1 MTKST
6 AVVYHKDYL
15 KHFPSDSC
23 PDRMARL
30 VETLKLF
37 ISEGLLKSIEVRT
50 PAQATEDDL
59 LRVHRKEYVEQ
70 VKDLSLFGGGALDAD
85 TEVKPRTFELAKL
98 AAGGAMLAGEYIVR
112 SMYKN
117 SFALVRPPGNH
128 ATKSAG
134 MEYCYFNNAA
144 VMIGYLKAKYKLE
157 KILILSWS
165 AHAANGTM
173 DIFYN
178 DKGVLDISI
187 HQDPQTIFPNTGFID
202 QTGEG
207 DGEGYT
213 VNIPVPEGT
222 SDADYVYIL
231 ENFVLPLAESF
242 KPELIVISAG
252 QDAHNDDVTSDL
264 CLTEACYG
272 VMTNMMKNAA
282 EKLCGGKIV
291 VVLEGG
297 YEPESLARSN
307 LEIVNSLIGESK
319 AQVTGTPKEETI
331 ALVNKLKEKFS
342 KYHKIETNS
351 SNLP

>member
-50 PAQATEDDL
+50 PTPATEDDL
-59 LRVHRKEYVEQ
+59 LSVHTKKYVEE
-70 VKDLSLFGGGALDAD
+70 VKNLSLFGGGALDAD
-85 TEVKPRTFELAKL
+85 TEVKPKTFELAKL
-98 AAGGAMLAGEYIVR
+98 AAGGAKLAGEYVIR
-112 SMYKN
+112 GMYKN

-134 MEYCYFNNAA
+134 MEFCYFNNSA
-144 VMIGYLKAKYKLE
+144 VMIEYLKAKYNLQ

-178 DKGVLDISI
+178 DKSVLNISI
-187 HQDPQTIFPNTGFID
+187 HQDPHTIFPNTGFID
-202 QTGEG
+202 QIGEG
-207 DGEGYT
+207 EGEGYT
-213 VNIPVPEGT
+213 VNIPVSEGT

-231 ENFVLPLAESF
+231 EKFVLPLAESF

-252 QDAHNDDVTSDL
+252 QDAHNDDVTSDI
-264 CLTEACYG
+264 CLTEAGYG
-272 VMTNMMKNAA
+272 AMTNLMKNAA
-282 EKLCGGKIV
+282 EKLCSGKLV

-297 YEPESLARSN
+297 YEPASLARSN
-307 LEIVNSLIGESK
+307 LEIVNSLIGESN
-319 AQVTGTPKEETI
+319 AQVTGTQREETI
-331 ALVNKLKEKFS
+331 ALVNELKEKFS
-342 KYHKIETNS
+342 KYHKLETNG